1 MDGLLFALKK
11 RWHGLASGY
20 SFIAEIRLD
29 GVAGLAGAPLAHRA
43 TQTQRHGVARHIRY
57 KWHDSTCQ

>member
-29 GVAGLAGAPLAHRA
+29 GVAGLAGAPLAHRTTSDTTA
-43 TQTQRHGVARHIRY
+43 WRSSAVR
-57 KWHDSTCQ
+57 